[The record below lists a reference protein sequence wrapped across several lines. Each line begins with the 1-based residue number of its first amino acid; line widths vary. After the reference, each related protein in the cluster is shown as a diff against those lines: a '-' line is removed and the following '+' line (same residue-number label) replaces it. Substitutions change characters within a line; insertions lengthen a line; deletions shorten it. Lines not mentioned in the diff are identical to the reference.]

1 MPQVTY
7 EQHQD
12 VNYPLVFI
20 CTSMAQDGRLEPDK
34 EVTAVLET
42 AQSLV
47 EHWPKEWDECG
58 EDNSVC
64 LMARTYHQVR
74 HCLQWPVSCVH
85 NAE

>member
-34 EVTAVLET
+34 EVTAVLKT

-74 HCLQWPVSCVH
+74 HCL
-85 NAE
+85 